1 MKYYFL
7 LQELV
12 SRILGK
18 VRIGF
23 KVIAG
28 DCEDIEVAVE
38 ANTILGTTL
47 PLPLVG
53 SGFTTE
59 LSKTYE
65 VGTTVSFEEEF
76 TGELI
81 KDEAERVSAEGVG
94 VGTLTDGIYGLGALG
109 RSLATVHAGIGLGKS
124 EIGLGTAHKEE
135 IGVDILTVV
144 GRTAT
149 GVVVA
154 VLCTADT
161 TGKFARSLYACR
173 TVDAKEE
180 CTVITGCSKD
190 FLGVQAFGSCGI
202 ALTEEL
208 FDELGT
214 ATVSGPVFRSSKY
227 AHVGLCGRSEE
238 KERGTPAGSSGT
250 VLKQR
255 KHGFSGCGSFAIVA
269 HEKHLIGTIAIH
281 TLGVELVGTIHDKLG
296 ILLRFLPL
304 CLSGIDLGIQVKTC
318 KKQVGSIA
326 VCTAIAFITGL
337 ASCRLEHILTHS
349 KEFTLDDF
357 MAMTRMQFAKNSE
370 NNYAVAF
377 CGLNAHQRI
386 QAFAYN
392 TSVHNGSIKFEE
404 VTEMG
409 INVSRW
415 HDSLGTLE
423 IVYDPTLD
431 DIGRE
436 DDIAIID
443 IQNAVRYYKRN
454 EKQEKQDMKTSGEH
468 REAERT
474 IISMIDCIGLK
485 GYNAVLVTPASKLAD
500 ALKLGGVSNII
511 EPIGADVNSTSGL
524 DQSKMYY
531 LGHAVGSFPAG
542 VIIKYNGSAWVEFD
556 GNLSAA

>member
-1 MKYYFL
+1 MIITDEWKE
-7 LQELV
+7 QAK
-12 SRILGK
+12 K
-18 VRIGF
+18 VEFITRDVLHNGLYNF
-23 KVIAG
+23 KRKCAR
-28 DCEDIEVAVE
+28 
-38 ANTILGTTL
+38 THW
-47 PLPLVG
+47 
-53 SGFTTE
+53 
-59 LSKTYE
+59 
-65 VGTTVSFEEEF
+65 
-76 TGELI
+76 
-81 KDEAERVSAEGVG
+81 
-94 VGTLTDGIYGLGALG
+94 LG
-109 RSLATVHAGIGLGKS
+109 RQGRLDVKVKELNGNREATY
-124 EIGLGTAHKEE
+124 
-135 IGVDILTVV
+135 
-144 GRTAT
+144 
-149 GVVVA
+149 
-154 VLCTADT
+154 
-161 TGKFARSLYACR
+161 F
-173 TVDAKEE
+173 
-180 CTVITGCSKD
+180 
-190 FLGVQAFGSCGI
+190 
-202 ALTEEL
+202 
-208 FDELGT
+208 
-214 ATVSGPVFRSSKY
+214 
-227 AHVGLCGRSEE
+227 
-238 KERGTPAGSSGT
+238 ERGILRQIPN
-250 VLKQR
+250 VLPYNGKA
-255 KHGFSGCGSFAIVA
+255 FS
-269 HEKHLIGTIAIH
+269 
-281 TLGVELVGTIHDKLG
+281 
-296 ILLRFLPL
+296 
-304 CLSGIDLGIQVKTC
+304 
-318 KKQVGSIA
+318 
-326 VCTAIAFITGL
+326 
-337 ASCRLEHILTHS
+337 
-349 KEFTLDDF
+349 LDDF

-511 EPIGADVNSTSGL
+511 EPIGADVNSTTGL

>member
-1 MKYYFL
+1 MLKFFSTHKVSILSVL
-7 LQELV
+7 LMAAAAV
-12 SRILGK
+12 LGADGSFAMA
-18 VRIGF
+18 VE
-23 KVIAG
+23 IAG
-28 DCEDIEVAVE
+28 TESGGEVTPDVQTEATLRAAAQEDTQGLDTQLQGKSTTATDARDAKLEAEDIDPKVARFRPFRFPIE
-38 ANTILGTTL
+38 WYIANKCQQVKSKSYEHTHFRSGATVLEDTTNDSLTFAKATVSVACSKFENLGAAL
-47 PLPLVG
+47 
-53 SGFTTE
+53 TE
-59 LSKTYE
+59 CSQVFVPGVDGYAAD
-65 VGTTVSFEEEF
+65 GTTVDGDLSLYVVSNDDENVKLVALNPKGSGSITVPAGTKFVVAATACSESQMLVAPESYLPEADTLFLQKKIANVIITDEWKEQAKKVEF
-76 TGELI
+76 ITRDVLHN
-81 KDEAERVSAEGVG
+81 
-94 VGTLTDGIYGLGALG
+94 GLYNFKRKCARTHWLG
-109 RSLATVHAGIGLGKS
+109 RQGRLDVKVKELNGNREATY
-124 EIGLGTAHKEE
+124 
-135 IGVDILTVV
+135 
-144 GRTAT
+144 
-149 GVVVA
+149 
-154 VLCTADT
+154 
-161 TGKFARSLYACR
+161 F
-173 TVDAKEE
+173 
-180 CTVITGCSKD
+180 
-190 FLGVQAFGSCGI
+190 
-202 ALTEEL
+202 
-208 FDELGT
+208 
-214 ATVSGPVFRSSKY
+214 
-227 AHVGLCGRSEE
+227 
-238 KERGTPAGSSGT
+238 ERGILRQIPN
-250 VLKQR
+250 VLPYNGKA
-255 KHGFSGCGSFAIVA
+255 FS
-269 HEKHLIGTIAIH
+269 
-281 TLGVELVGTIHDKLG
+281 
-296 ILLRFLPL
+296 
-304 CLSGIDLGIQVKTC
+304 
-318 KKQVGSIA
+318 
-326 VCTAIAFITGL
+326 
-337 ASCRLEHILTHS
+337 
-349 KEFTLDDF
+349 LDDF

>member
-1 MKYYFL
+1 
-7 LQELV
+7 
-12 SRILGK
+12 
-18 VRIGF
+18 
-23 KVIAG
+23 
-28 DCEDIEVAVE
+28 
-38 ANTILGTTL
+38 
-47 PLPLVG
+47 
-53 SGFTTE
+53 
-59 LSKTYE
+59 
-65 VGTTVSFEEEF
+65 
-76 TGELI
+76 
-81 KDEAERVSAEGVG
+81 
-94 VGTLTDGIYGLGALG
+94 
-109 RSLATVHAGIGLGKS
+109 
-124 EIGLGTAHKEE
+124 
-135 IGVDILTVV
+135 
-144 GRTAT
+144 
-149 GVVVA
+149 
-154 VLCTADT
+154 
-161 TGKFARSLYACR
+161 
-173 TVDAKEE
+173 
-180 CTVITGCSKD
+180 
-190 FLGVQAFGSCGI
+190 
-202 ALTEEL
+202 
-208 FDELGT
+208 
-214 ATVSGPVFRSSKY
+214 
-227 AHVGLCGRSEE
+227 
-238 KERGTPAGSSGT
+238 
-250 VLKQR
+250 
-255 KHGFSGCGSFAIVA
+255 
-269 HEKHLIGTIAIH
+269 
-281 TLGVELVGTIHDKLG
+281 
-296 ILLRFLPL
+296 
-304 CLSGIDLGIQVKTC
+304 
-318 KKQVGSIA
+318 
-326 VCTAIAFITGL
+326 
-337 ASCRLEHILTHS
+337 
-349 KEFTLDDF
+349 

-511 EPIGADVNSTSGL
+511 EPIGADVNSTTGL